1 MNNQDERLV
10 IQLMIG
16 KQIYPINILRSQE
29 EAFRA
34 AAKRINETL
43 QGYETR
49 YPYQGNEKYMSMTLL
64 DFAVR
69 VLQLE
74 KDSSTAPSVESFQ
87 TLATEIEAVLQP
99 QEK

>member
-49 YPYQGNEKYMSMTLL
+49 DPYQGNEKYMSMTLL

-74 KDSSTAPSVESFQ
+74 KDNSTEPFVESFQ
-87 TLATEIEAVLQP
+87 KLATEIEAVLQP
-99 QEK
+99 KEQ

>member
-49 YPYQGNEKYMSMTLL
+49 YPYQGNENYMSMTLL

-74 KDSSTAPSVESFQ
+74 KDTSTAPFVESFQ

>member
-64 DFAVR
+64 DFAV
-69 VLQLE
+69 E
-74 KDSSTAPSVESFQ
+74 KDSSTAPFVESFQ

>member
-49 YPYQGNEKYMSMTLL
+49 YPYQGN
-64 DFAVR
+64 
-69 VLQLE
+69 
-74 KDSSTAPSVESFQ
+74 
-87 TLATEIEAVLQP
+87 
-99 QEK
+99 

>member
-1 MNNQDERLV
+1 
-10 IQLMIG
+10 
-16 KQIYPINILRSQE
+16 
-29 EAFRA
+29 
-34 AAKRINETL
+34 
-43 QGYETR
+43 
-49 YPYQGNEKYMSMTLL
+49 MSMTLL

-74 KDSSTAPSVESFQ
+74 KDTSTAPFVESFQ